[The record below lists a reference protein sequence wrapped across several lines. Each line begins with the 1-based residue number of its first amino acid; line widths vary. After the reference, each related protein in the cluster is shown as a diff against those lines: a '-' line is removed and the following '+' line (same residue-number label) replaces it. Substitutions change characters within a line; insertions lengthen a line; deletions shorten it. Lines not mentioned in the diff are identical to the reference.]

1 MDFESCNRFLK
12 IQESIGT
19 PTPKMGVH
27 LWVWRFNSHILS
39 YFQPFRSMKCDSRT
53 SLLVVPLQA
62 FTLVVSPRLGLRHL
76 CLHGW
81 KLIVIL
87 LLLSLQQVDE
97 IIYDDLK
104 HILIDV
110 MVFFNGHK
118 KQTRLIKLITFEINV
133 VNLF

>member
-1 MDFESCNRFLK
+1 M
-12 IQESIGT
+12 
-19 PTPKMGVH
+19 
-27 LWVWRFNSHILS
+27 
-39 YFQPFRSMKCDSRT
+39 
-53 SLLVVPLQA
+53 
-62 FTLVVSPRLGLRHL
+62 
-76 CLHGW
+76 
-81 KLIVIL
+81 IL